1 MCIYVLA
8 RDAAS
13 PWAERSKQIATITSD
28 WSLILHHGLLFILYT
43 ENAKNTSH
51 IRSYQTL
58 LFISLCFFCF
68 LCIGHCGY
76 FFSSSVMISFCHSA
90 TSWTRYWFMCFFAL
104 FIPDC
109 VEYIG
114 VDLIVYI
121 CCTVFFVFFVIDVD
135 NKRPI
140 CHSHTVL
147 QKPNV
152 GDSAV
157 AGDRRAAECCQIDK
171 TTAWFIRRHV
181 DELNW
186 TVVFKLIIF
195 QRGAE
200 ASPADVNVSNSHFV
214 QVTSVFFVMC
224 EFGTCLLRC
233 FFGGFFLPDAL
244 WIFLLKYRLG
254 LAAVL

>member
-28 WSLILHHGLLFILYT
+28 WSLILHHGLLFMLYT

-76 FFSSSVMISFCHSA
+76 FFFGSVMISFCLSA

-121 CCTVFFVFFVIDVD
+121 WCTVFFCFFCDWRRQQKAD
-135 NKRPI
+135 MSQS
-140 CHSHTVL
+140 HSTSET
-147 QKPNV
+147 NV

-233 FFGGFFLPDAL
+233 FFLFFFLPDAL